1 MLLFFFTS
9 PHKLAGRRRFVAC
22 GASSKS
28 AKLLIPAVA
37 GCGCVPL
44 AMAIEDI
51 DIDMVLESPLA
62 ESDESDENEALS
74 LLLCS

>member
-1 MLLFFFTS
+1 
-9 PHKLAGRRRFVAC
+9 
-22 GASSKS
+22 
-28 AKLLIPAVA
+28 
-37 GCGCVPL
+37 
-44 AMAIEDI
+44 MAIEDI